1 MIIVRCLN
9 MNYLENYI
17 SSILNEVNYIFSK
30 EDKYYNFDNW
40 KRRLYIVGLS
50 GSGKTTLGK
59 QLSEKYNVPY
69 IELDNFFQK
78 IFINKYGKD
87 KYAELQY
94 LDNNDPKVLSKEK
107 ELLDYVNNAFNIMES
122 KILKIVKKCVIEGVD
137 VHNLNTEKC
146 FTKDDSV
153 IVKETSWIHSFQ
165 REQKRVNYYWQGF
178 DVYHIRI
185 KNGLVSRKKINEFEN
200 KIKEIYRD

>member
-1 MIIVRCLN
+1 

-17 SSILNEVNYIFSK
+17 TSILNEVSYIFTK

-200 KIKEIYRD
+200 KINEIYSN

>member
-1 MIIVRCLN
+1 

-87 KYAELQY
+87 KYTELQY

-165 REQKRVNYYWQGF
+165 REQKRVNYHWQGF

-200 KIKEIYRD
+200 KIKEIYGD

>member
-1 MIIVRCLN
+1 

-17 SSILNEVNYIFSK
+17 TSILNEVNYIFSK

-87 KYAELQY
+87 KYTELQY

-200 KIKEIYRD
+200 KIKEIYGD

>member
-1 MIIVRCLN
+1 

-17 SSILNEVNYIFSK
+17 TSILNEVNYIFSK

-165 REQKRVNYYWQGF
+165 REQKRVNYHWQGF